1 MVVREMN
8 IAVVDDKSKD
18 REEVIQHIMKYKKL
32 NHLDFH
38 ITEEQLNKFNKA
50 TIVQLFL
57 AQQSQLKD
65 IDNKN
70 IEIVFLD
77 IYMDVLGI

>member
-18 REEVIQHIMKYKKL
+18 REEVIQYIMKYKKL

-38 ITEEQLNKFNKA
+38 ILEYKSGTDL
-50 TIVQLFL
+50 
-57 AQQSQLKD
+57 LKD

>member
-38 ITEEQLNKFNKA
+38 IRSAIPCAAVSIKR
-50 TIVQLFL
+50 
-57 AQQSQLKD
+57 
-65 IDNKN
+65 
-70 IEIVFLD
+70 
-77 IYMDVLGI
+77 Y

>member
-32 NHLDFH
+32 NHLDLSLIH
-38 ITEEQLNKFNKA
+38 I
-50 TIVQLFL
+50 
-57 AQQSQLKD
+57 
-65 IDNKN
+65 
-70 IEIVFLD
+70 
-77 IYMDVLGI
+77 